1 MKKSIND
8 FPIVFSNLAWLGSQ
22 VFFFMLKGYNF
33 VGYLVIVYVPYKAKA
48 FCKIVNLNFFYFVAS
63 LLYQGSK
70 NYLNYGGARG
80 NQSVS
85 EALLL

>member
-1 MKKSIND
+1 M
-8 FPIVFSNLAWLGSQ
+8 AWVPG
-22 VFFFMLKGYNF
+22 FFFMLKGYNF

-48 FCKIVNLNFFYFVAS
+48 FCKIVNLNFLFCGQFVIS
-63 LLYQGSK
+63 RVQELFKLW
-70 NYLNYGGARG
+70 GARG

>member
-48 FCKIVNLNFFYFVAS
+48 FCKIVNLIFLFCGQFVIS
-63 LLYQGSK
+63 RVQELFKLW
-70 NYLNYGGARG
+70 GGAG
-80 NQSVS
+80 
-85 EALLL
+85 